1 MDGGMI
7 WPNVPVEATR
17 PAEKLFSY
25 PWLIRIG
32 RDISPIVTT
41 VAPTIPVLAAKRAPT
56 IIIDIDKPPF
66 VLLKAAA
73 MFSNIF
79 AAIPDFSKIVP
90 IKINSGTASKV
101 TLFIMPKIL
110 MGILLKI
117 VGSNIPNGIQINAK
131 SNDTPARVNAT
142 G

>member
-17 PAEKLFSY
+17 PAEKLSSY
-25 PWLIRIG
+25 PCLIRIG

-56 IIIDIDKPPF
+56 IIIDIDKPPLVF
-66 VLLKAAA
+66 LKAAA

-110 MGILLKI
+110 MGMLLKI
-117 VGSNIPNGIQINAK
+117 VGSNIPNGMQINAK
-131 SNDTPARVNAT
+131 SIDTPARVNAT

>member
-110 MGILLKI
+110 MGMLLKI
-117 VGSNIPNGIQINAK
+117 VGSNIPKGTQINA
-131 SNDTPARVNAT
+131 NIIDTPPRVKAT

>member
-56 IIIDIDKPPF
+56 IIIDIDK
-66 VLLKAAA
+66 
-73 MFSNIF
+73 SY
-79 AAIPDFSKIVP
+79 
-90 IKINSGTASKV
+90 KV
-101 TLFIMPKIL
+101 TEENIL
-110 MGILLKI
+110 YKCGWSPFLGKTFPSSIFM
-117 VGSNIPNGIQINAK
+117 AM
-131 SNDTPARVNAT
+131 
-142 G
+142 

>member
-66 VLLKAAA
+66 VFLKAAA

-90 IKINSGTASKV
+90 MKINSGTASKV

-110 MGILLKI
+110 MGMLLKI

-131 SNDTPARVNAT
+131 SIDTPARVNET